1 METVNGATALHIS
14 IWRRHLTHWRRVKI
28 ELRGFRVRKDGIGAF
43 FYLGHTAKKATRE
56 HVLLPHARQLS
67 VKIVHGNISQRT
79 LVYLI
84 IDNRTVL
91 INV

>member
-1 METVNGATALHIS
+1 MSTGRKCRAGG
-14 IWRRHLTHWRRVKI
+14 KC
-28 ELRGFRVRKDGIGAF
+28 RGEVMSWEVESRSRFRVRKDGIGAF

-84 IDNRTVL
+84 IVQY
-91 INV
+91 